1 MFTIAFTPK
10 VTRSACAL
18 SIPQPVRAGAL
29 MMGLLFGFLILYAAG
44 KGSTIEIVPPMVRQ
58 YGAADSTIV
67 VSPNPA
73 SEYITA
79 TPGADVII
87 SRFHILNSSGSPIFS
102 MNVSGAETV
111 DVDLE
116 AGNYYFLFET
126 SLGMI
131 NKPMVIQ

>member
-1 MFTIAFTPK
+1 
-10 VTRSACAL
+10 
-18 SIPQPVRAGAL
+18 